1 MYGVEIVVG
10 VSPDESGD
18 DAVALGAVLSR
29 LLHARLVLTYIHP
42 PTIDYPSIGN
52 VDAEWEAFLR
62 ERAQA
67 TLGEAREQ
75 LAREWSITDTE
86 SVSYAHASVGHGLR
100 NVAEERG
107 AAMIAIGPGASRFDG
122 RLSLGSVAHSLLHGG
137 PAAVAL
143 APEGYRE
150 TAPDH
155 IRRLVAGFQDTE
167 ESAEAVE
174 VCLSVAEPAHIPVHL
189 LTVVLR
195 ATRILGARVGRDAER
210 MVMQSLVEREQAA
223 QERFTSSRTDDV
235 TGSVVTGD
243 TPERAMSRFDW
254 EDSDLFVVASS
265 SLGPIARVFLGD
277 ITHKLLRVCTVPAVV
292 LPRGF
297 DADLLEPA
305 SG

>member
-1 MYGVEIVVG
+1 MEIVVG
-10 VSPDESGD
+10 VSPDESGG

-29 LLHARLVLTYIHP
+29 LLGARLVLTYVHP

-62 ERAQA
+62 QRAQA
-67 TLGEAREQ
+67 TLQGASDQ

-86 SVSYAHASVGHGLR
+86 SVSYPHASVGHGLR

-107 AAMIAIGPGASRFDG
+107 AAMVAIGPGASHVDG
-122 RLSLGSVAHSLLHGG
+122 LLGLGSVAHSLLHGG

-174 VCLSVAEPAHIPVHL
+174 VCIGVALPHHLPVHL

-195 ATRILGARVGRDAER
+195 TTRILGARVGRDAER
-210 MVMQSLVEREQAA
+210 QVMESLAEHERQA
-223 QERFTSSRTDDV
+223 QKRFTDSRGGEV

-243 TPERAMSRFDW
+243 TAERAMSRFDW

-265 SLGPIARVFLGD
+265 VLGPIARVFLGD
-277 ITHKLLRVCTVPAVV
+277 MTHKLLRVCTVPAVV

-297 DADLLEPA
+297 EPELLEVSDA
-305 SG
+305 

>member
-1 MYGVEIVVG
+1 MEIVVG

-18 DAVALGAVLSR
+18 DAVALGAVLCR
-29 LLHARLVLTYIHP
+29 LLDAHLVLAYVHP
-42 PTIDYPSIGN
+42 PTIDYPSVGN

-62 ERAQA
+62 ERAHA
-67 TLGEAREQ
+67 TLQEARDQ
-75 LAREWSITDTE
+75 LAREWSITDTD
-86 SVSYAHASVGHGLR
+86 SVSYPHASVGHGLR
-100 NVAEERG
+100 NVAEQRG
-107 AAMIAIGPGASRFDG
+107 AAMVAIGPGASRNDG
-122 RLSLGSVAHSLLHGG
+122 LLGLGSVAHSLLHGG

-155 IRRLVAGFQDTE
+155 IRRLVAGFQDTT
-167 ESAEAVE
+167 ESAEAVD
-174 VCLSVAEPAHIPVHL
+174 VCIGVASPRHLPVHL

-195 ATRILGARVGRDAER
+195 TTRILGARVGRDAER
-210 MVMQSLVEREQAA
+210 QVMQSLVEREREA
-223 QERFTSSRTDDV
+223 QQRFTASHTGDI

-243 TPERAMSRFDW
+243 TAERAISRFDW

-277 ITHKLLRVCTVPAVV
+277 MTHKLLRVCTVPAVV

-297 DADLLEPA
+297 ESALLE
-305 SG
+305 G

>member
-1 MYGVEIVVG
+1 MEIVVG

-18 DAVALGAVLSR
+18 DAVALGAVLHR
-29 LLHARLVLTYIHP
+29 LLGARLLLTYVHP
-42 PTIDYPSIGN
+42 PTIDYPSLGN

-62 ERAQA
+62 ERADA
-67 TLGEAREQ
+67 TLSEARHDLET
-75 LAREWSITDTE
+75 EWSITD
-86 SVSYAHASVGHGLR
+86 VDCVVYAHASVGHALR

-107 AAMIAIGPGASRFDG
+107 ASLIAIGPGASRLDG

-137 PAAVAL
+137 PAAVAA

-155 IRRLVAGFQDTE
+155 IARLVAGFQDTE
-167 ESAEAVE
+167 ESVEAVQL
-174 VCLSVAEPAHIPVHL
+174 CIDVAARNRIPVHL

-195 ATRILGARVGRDAER
+195 ATRIVGARVGRDAER
-210 MVMQSLVEREQAA
+210 QVMQALIEREQEA
-223 QERFTSSRTDDV
+223 QGRFTATRGEQI

-265 SLGPIARVFLGD
+265 SLGPVARVFLGD
-277 ITHKLLRVCTVPAVV
+277 MTHKLLRVCTVPAIV
-292 LPRGF
+292 LPRGY
-297 DADLLEPA
+297 DGHLTEA
-305 SG
+305 SSG

>member
-1 MYGVEIVVG
+1 MEIVVG

-29 LLHARLVLTYIHP
+29 LLGARLVLTYVHP

-62 ERAQA
+62 QRAQA
-67 TLGEAREQ
+67 TLQEARDQ
-75 LAREWSITDTE
+75 LASEWSITDTE
-86 SVSYAHASVGHGLR
+86 SVSYPHASVGHGLR

-107 AAMIAIGPGASRFDG
+107 AAMIAIGPGASHIDG
-122 RLSLGSVAHSLLHGG
+122 LLGLGSVAHSLLHGG

-155 IRRLVAGFQDTE
+155 VRRLVAGFQDTE

-174 VCLSVAEPAHIPVHL
+174 VCISVAEPRHIPVHL

-195 ATRILGARVGRDAER
+195 TTRILGARVGRDAER
-210 MVMQSLVEREQAA
+210 QVMESLAERERQA
-223 QERFTSSRTDDV
+223 QQRFTESRGGDV

-265 SLGPIARVFLGD
+265 TLGPIARVFLGD

-292 LPRGF
+292 LTRGF
-297 DADLLEPA
+297 EPELLEA
-305 SG
+305 SHG